1 MIKVREDKSM
11 NILYFLTPKNQV
23 ANIYDDSNLRQLME
37 KLEYHKY
44 SAIPVINHDGQYVG
58 TIAEGDILRLLKG
71 KFNMNFQA
79 AQSVVVKDIPRRTE
93 VLPVNANASM
103 DDIMD
108 MAIAQNFVPVTD
120 DNDVFIGIVT
130 RKDIIKYFKE
140 KLAEQF

>member
-1 MIKVREDKSM
+1 M

-23 ANIYDDSNLRQLME
+23 ANIYDDCNLRQLME

-44 SAIPVINHDGQYVG
+44 TAIPVINRDGQYVG
-58 TIAEGDILRLLKG
+58 TVAEGDLLRVIKDN
-71 KFNMNFQA
+71 FNMNFQA
-79 AQSVVVKDIPRRTE
+79 AQGIIVRDIPRRTE

-130 RKDIIKYFKE
+130 RREILKHLKDRLNKTGQK
-140 KLAEQF
+140 

>member
-1 MIKVREDKSM
+1 M

-44 SAIPVINHDGQYVG
+44 TAIPVINHDGQYVG
-58 TIAEGDILRLLKG
+58 TVAEGDILRVVKD

-108 MAIAQNFVPVTD
+108 MAIVQNFVPVTD

-130 RKDIIKYFKE
+130 RKDILKYFKE
-140 KLAEQF
+140 KLTGQL

>member
-1 MIKVREDKSM
+1 M

-79 AQSVVVKDIPRRTE
+79 AQSVAVKDIPRRTE

>member
-1 MIKVREDKSM
+1 M

-44 SAIPVINHDGQYVG
+44 TAIPVINHDGQYVG
-58 TIAEGDILRLLKG
+58 TVAEGDILRVVKD

-79 AQSVVVKDIPRRTE
+79 AQSVVVKDIPIRTE

-130 RKDIIKYFKE
+130 RKDILKYFKE
-140 KLAEQF
+140 KLTGQL

>member
-58 TIAEGDILRLLKG
+58 TIAEGDILRVLKG
-71 KFNMNFQA
+71 NFNMNFQV
-79 AQSVVVKDIPRRTE
+79 AQSLLVKDIPRRTE

-130 RKDIIKYFKE
+130 RKDILKYFKE

>member
-1 MIKVREDKSM
+1 M

-44 SAIPVINHDGQYVG
+44 TAIPVINHDGQYVG
-58 TIAEGDILRLLKG
+58 TIAEGDILRVLKE

-79 AQSVVVKDIPRRTE
+79 AQSVAVKDIPRRTE
-93 VLPVNANASM
+93 VLTVNANASM

-130 RKDIIKYFKE
+130 RKDILKYFKE
-140 KLAEQF
+140 KLTGQL

>member
-58 TIAEGDILRLLKG
+58 TIAEGDILRVLKE
-71 KFNMNFQA
+71 KFNMNFQV
-79 AQSVVVKDIPRRTE
+79 AQSLLVKDIPRRTE

-130 RKDIIKYFKE
+130 RKDILKYFKE

>member
-1 MIKVREDKSM
+1 M

-44 SAIPVINHDGQYVG
+44 TAIPVIKHDGQYVG
-58 TIAEGDILRLLKG
+58 TVAEGDILRVVKD

-130 RKDIIKYFKE
+130 RKDILKYFKE
-140 KLAEQF
+140 KLTGQL

>member
-23 ANIYDDSNLRQLME
+23 ANIYDNSNLRQLME

>member
-1 MIKVREDKSM
+1 M

-58 TIAEGDILRLLKG
+58 TVAEGDILRVVKD

-79 AQSVVVKDIPRRTE
+79 AQSVAVKDIPRRTE

-130 RKDIIKYFKE
+130 RKDILKYFKE
-140 KLAEQF
+140 KLTGQL

>member
-58 TIAEGDILRLLKG
+58 TIAEGDILRVLKG
-71 KFNMNFQA
+71 NFNMNFQV
-79 AQSVVVKDIPRRTE
+79 AQSLLVKDIPRRIE

-130 RKDIIKYFKE
+130 RKDILKYFKE